1 MGCDEGFFIDSPN
14 GPECA
19 DLVGTIDR
27 MEDNFED
34 LRRERDRLARPPVRL
49 ERQRIEAALAAHGCS
64 GDPVA
69 EVAPPEPPMSRTPDR
84 RSASLAPDT
93 PSRAEASRLD
103 RPGDEDAPG
112 DVHSGMLSIGP
123 DVPYGRYRTL
133 CVRSCDGY
141 YFPISFGATP
151 DQFARDQNSCQAQ
164 CPGAEL
170 YYTRPDEE
178 PNKMMSLAGKPYTA
192 LPNAFKYRKT
202 GPLPACSC
210 HVASAPNAGVTI
222 LGNGSK
228 PLPSNSASTVPL
240 PTPRPD
246 APDILEQKAPTP
258 ASDKSAATAANAPQ
272 PSTANTEQEKPKVR
286 VVGPRF
292 LPDPST
298 AIDLK
303 APDRSDDR

>member
-27 MEDNFED
+27 MEANFED
-34 LRRERDRLARPPVRL
+34 LRRERDRIARPAARL
-49 ERQRIEAALAAHGCS
+49 ERQRIREALAAHGCS
-64 GDPVA
+64 GDA
-69 EVAPPEPPMSRTPDR
+69 ATEVAPPEPPVPSTPDR
-84 RSASLAPDT
+84 RSASLAPDA
-93 PSRAEASRLD
+93 PSVREAPEPY
-103 RPGDEDAPG
+103 RPDNESAPEDM
-112 DVHSGMLSIGP
+112 HSGMLSIGP
-123 DVPYGRYRTL
+123 DIPYGRYRTL

-178 PNKMMSLAGKPYTA
+178 PNKMMSIAGRPYTA

-202 GPLPACSC
+202 GPVPACSC
-210 HVASAPNAGVTI
+210 HVASSPNSNVTI

-228 PLPSNSASTVPL
+228 PLASPSASTAPV
-240 PTPRPD
+240 PTPRRD

-258 ASDKSAATAANAPQ
+258 ARSKSSGNAAAAPTPSRATA
-272 PSTANTEQEKPKVR
+272 EKEKPKVR
-286 VVGPRF
+286 VVGPKF